1 MLLRVLNPLLFA
13 VAWTYVLCD
22 IVERHNNLIVFY
34 QSIRVYITTAVG
46 SAALILALFTLAF
59 TLFLKRVVYDTDT
72 YKLRYE
78 EMNKLQMTNAGMPLD
93 GIYNPLKNVFTY
105 LMITSCLLLIATV
118 TQLTVGFI
126 EHDHAV
132 LFSLTVCMYA
142 VLSLIDALFIC
153 AQNVNDAL
161 SSEND

>member
-1 MLLRVLNPLLFA
+1 MLLRILNPLLFA
-13 VAWTYVLCD
+13 LAWTYVLCD
-22 IVERHNNLIVFY
+22 VVERHNNLITFY
-34 QSIRVYITTAVG
+34 QGSRVYITTAIG
-46 SAALILALFTLAF
+46 SATLILALFGLAF
-59 TLFLKRVVYDTDT
+59 TLFLKRVVYDTHT

-78 EMNKLQMTNAGMPLD
+78 KTNTLQITNTGMPLN
-93 GIYNPLKNVFTY
+93 GICKPLENVFTY

-132 LFSLTVCMYA
+132 FFSLMVCIYA
-142 VLSLIDALFIC
+142 VFSLIDALFIC

-161 SSEND
+161 SFEND